1 MNRPP
6 NSKSNLERAIS
17 RYAGNDA
24 VRANELAVA
33 LSNAIVAQMIGAGVV
48 KGGSSLKL
56 RYGDKAT
63 RVTKD
68 LDTAWS
74 MDLDSF
80 LKDIRAKLNLGWNG
94 FAGEVV
100 VLKQASPRGIP
111 FEYVMQP
118 CAVHL
123 SYLGTPW
130 RVVDME
136 IGHNEIG
143 DADAFDLIPV
153 PNEIAL
159 LTEYL
164 CFPELGE
171 VRAMKLEYQVA
182 QKLHGATERGSKRAH
197 DLIDLQLIISQE
209 DIDMAATAAVCRELF
224 RYRRKQPWPT
234 SVVKNENWEA
244 IYADQKGNLNVLP
257 TVDEAIAWANELIAS
272 IDKA

>member
-1 MNRPP
+1 
-6 NSKSNLERAIS
+6 
-17 RYAGNDA
+17 
-24 VRANELAVA
+24 
-33 LSNAIVAQMIGAGVV
+33 
-48 KGGSSLKL
+48 
-56 RYGDKAT
+56 
-63 RVTKD
+63 
-68 LDTAWS
+68 

-80 LKDIRAKLNLGWNG
+80 LKDIRAKLKLGWNG

-244 IYADQKGNLNVLP
+244 AYADQKGNLNVLP

-272 IDKA
+272 IDRA